1 MKNIHVLIVALASGI
16 FLAALAAP
24 PAAAVFDLGNRP
36 QCVFD
41 RVIHAVYLIKGSLRV
56 RRSGSGKPLHRAS
69 A

>member
-1 MKNIHVLIVALASGI
+1 MKNIHVLIVALASGY

-41 RVIHAVYLIKGSLRV
+41 RVIHAVYLIREA
-56 RRSGSGKPLHRAS
+56 SG
-69 A
+69 